1 MNTLLPDYIIISDS
15 PDYSGRVLIL
25 ANCIADSDA
34 DLPTLTEYQGFTL
47 SQGSKCTLCTNGEK
61 YIVDSGGTWSLIEK
75 SPFQDVY
82 TKSQIDSMISDIH
95 GDINDIQDVNV
106 IQTQHIEDLQ
116 EYDENQ
122 DKYIYALVGR
132 SDLNL
137 LDATVWEG
145 QTPAGAGYV
154 CQNLAINLPPGT
166 YIWRMT
172 RNGNTSTSFV
182 LRAAD
187 DTELYRV
194 TRGAG
199 VNDIVQEFTI
209 TGTATK
215 ISIYVGYSITYYD
228 NMIYFKR

>member
-1 MNTLLPDYIIISDS
+1 MSILNQLSIIYLNQT
-15 PDYSGRVLIL
+15 YSVGGRTPIV
-25 ANCIADSDA
+25 AEVWAADSA
-34 DLPTLTEYQGFTL
+34 DLPSATEFDGYNL
-47 SQGSKCTLCTNGEK
+47 CNGSKATCANGDIYRYDGSQWVYNEQ
-61 YIVDSGGTWSLIEK
+61 

-116 EYDENQ
+116 DYDENQ

-172 RNGNTSTSFV
+172 RNGNTTTSFV

-194 TRGAG
+194 ARGAG

>member
-1 MNTLLPDYIIISDS
+1 MSILNQVSIIFLDQSHGV
-15 PDYSGRVLIL
+15 SGRTPIVAEIWS
-25 ANCIADSDA
+25 ADST
-34 DLPTLTEYQGFTL
+34 DLPSATEFDGYN
-47 SQGSKCTLCTNGEK
+47 LCNGCKATCANGDIYRFDGAQWIYNEQ
-61 YIVDSGGTWSLIEK
+61 

-82 TKSQIDSMISDIH
+82 TKSQIDSMISDINH
-95 GDINDIQDVNV
+95 DISDLQDVDG
-106 IQTQHIEDLQ
+106 DLQ

-137 LDATVWEG
+137 LDSTVLEG
-145 QTPAGAGYV
+145 QTPAGNGYI
-154 CQNLAINLPPGT
+154 CQNLAINLPAGD
-166 YIWRMT
+166 YVWRMT

-182 LRAAD
+182 LKAAD

-194 TRGAG
+194 NRGAG

-209 TGTATK
+209 NDTAAK